1 MIKFKFGL
9 FNVKFNRVVFA
20 FVVVLIVIVVILM
33 FRLIKN
39 YLFFPPLL
47 LYSPCCKIM
56 PLYLNTILNIFP
68 ADSCMLLELIIIGK
82 GKGTP

>member
-1 MIKFKFGL
+1 MLLRAHLGTVNMIKFKFGL

-39 YLFFPPLL
+39 YLFSPTVVIFSLL
-47 LYSPCCKIM
+47 QNYAALFEY
-56 PLYLNTILNIFP
+56 NIKYI
-68 ADSCMLLELIIIGK
+68 SS
-82 GKGTP
+82 